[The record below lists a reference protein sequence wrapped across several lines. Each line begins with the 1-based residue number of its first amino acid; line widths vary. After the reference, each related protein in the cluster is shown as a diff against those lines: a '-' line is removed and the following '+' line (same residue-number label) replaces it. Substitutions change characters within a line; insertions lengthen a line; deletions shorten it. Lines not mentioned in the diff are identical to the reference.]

1 MRSSTTRKI
10 QLLLAFATLLMVAFA
25 AGCRGFF
32 VNPTL
37 TGITVGPTA
46 TIQQAKTVQMHA
58 TGAYDDGS
66 SKPLGK
72 GVFWSSA
79 TESVATV
86 DSTTGIVTGVSPGT
100 SVITGA
106 LGSVSGTATIT
117 VTLANITAIKV
128 TSTDT
133 SVQYGTPEQFKATAT
148 ANGQQVDVTNSVTWT
163 TNPTSITDVS
173 IDSTTGLLTT
183 TSGPTNPVTFF
194 VIATDPA
201 SGISGQESFTV
212 NPGP

>member
-1 MRSSTTRKI
+1 MRSSTGGRI
-10 QLLLAFATLLMVAFA
+10 QLLLAFAALAMLALSL
-25 AGCRGFF
+25 GCTGFF

-46 TIQQAKTVQMHA
+46 TIQQGKTVQMSA
-58 TGAYDDGS
+58 TGTYSDGTT
-66 SKPLGK
+66 KTLGK

-79 TESVATV
+79 TQSVATV

-128 TSTDT
+128 TSTDS
-133 SVQYGTPEQFKATAT
+133 SVKYGTPEQFKATAT

-183 TSGPTNPVTFF
+183 TAGPTTPVTFT

-201 SGISGQESFTV
+201 SGIFGQESFTV
-212 NPGP
+212 TP

>member
-10 QLLLAFATLLMVAFA
+10 QLLLAFGALLMVAFA

-46 TIQQAKTVQMHA
+46 TIQQGKTVQMSA
-58 TGAYDDGS
+58 TGNFDDGTT
-66 SKPLGK
+66 KTLGK

-79 TESVATV
+79 TQSVATV

-128 TSTDT
+128 TSTDS
-133 SVQYGTPEQFKATAT
+133 SVMYGTPEQFKATAT

-163 TNPTSITDVS
+163 TNPSPITDVS

-183 TSGPTNPVTFF
+183 TSGPTTSVTFL

-212 NPGP
+212 HP